1 MQGKPGEKYRDR
13 HINSILPAQQHPPSL
28 YGSFDRSDALLGGAH
43 VGSGN
48 SNTDLSDI
56 WAYPKASS
64 SGFNDVGRSS
74 QQQHLFGTSA
84 NAINI
89 PGMNLSTPIG
99 QSSTAEDAD
108 FALHYRRR
116 QQLYQQYHRQEH
128 QQHQQQSF
136 SSHSNTPEPSSFMPP
151 FTEDMYRQQQ
161 QRPPTTPGTMHDE
174 NDVPFFMDDT
184 EEDGNSPEHRQDPQ
198 NRSLGFP
205 SFTSLVRPTY

>member
-1 MQGKPGEKYRDR
+1 MNRYS
-13 HINSILPAQQHPPSL
+13 NSIALCPFPAQQHPSSL
-28 YGSFDRSDALLGGAH
+28 YGSFDRSDALLGAH

-56 WAYPKASS
+56 WAYPKVSS

-74 QQQHLFGTSA
+74 QQHLFATSA

-99 QSSTAEDAD
+99 QSSTAEEAD

-116 QQLYQQYHRQEH
+116 QQLYQQYH
-128 QQHQQQSF
+128 QQQQQPSF
-136 SSHSNTPEPSSFMPP
+136 SSHNNTPEPSSFMPP
-151 FTEDMYRQQQ
+151 FTEDTYRQQQQQQQ

-174 NDVPFFMDDT
+174 NDIPFFMDDT
-184 EEDGNSPEHRQDPQ
+184 EEDGNSPEQRQDPK